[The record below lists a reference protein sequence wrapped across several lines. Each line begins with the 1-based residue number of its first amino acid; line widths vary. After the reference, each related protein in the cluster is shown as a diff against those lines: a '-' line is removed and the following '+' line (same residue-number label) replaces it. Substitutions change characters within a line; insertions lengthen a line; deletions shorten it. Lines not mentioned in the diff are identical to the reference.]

1 MTTVSDTRLVTLPMS
16 EIQRIRDVLMRARDD
31 SPRVRELF
39 RQVASL
45 YQRLEKG
52 LTEKE
57 AHERGPHEVRSS

>member
-45 YQRLEKG
+45 YQRLDRE
-52 LTEKE
+52 LTEQE
-57 AHERGPHEVRSS
+57 AQQHDS

>member
-1 MTTVSDTRLVTLPMS
+1 MNTVSDTRIVTLPLS
-16 EIQRIRDVLMRARDD
+16 EIQRLRDALMRARDD

-52 LTEKE
+52 HTEKE
-57 AHERGPHEVRSS
+57 AQGRTADERLHG